1 MRIYLSIILIVSSFL
16 AFGQSKTNY
25 EHVNEAF
32 GEMYAEE
39 LAKSNPKKLEYLT
52 KYAETGFI
60 VLNGN
65 IKTKN
70 VIEIDVI
77 PLREKGETINIDEF
91 VYILQN
97 ESYNPLT
104 FEWTPGIQPRVYKL
118 AETKYFICVPSQQQL
133 ERI

>member
-1 MRIYLSIILIVSSFL
+1 MKYLLFSFL
-16 AFGQSKTNY
+16 FFFCFNAFSQNDSSTVQ
-25 EHVNEAF
+25 VNEAF
-32 GEMYAEE
+32 GENYAEE
-39 LAKSNPKKLEYLT
+39 LAISNPGKLALLK

-70 VIEIDVI
+70 VIEITEI
-77 PLREKGETINIDEF
+77 PLRMKGQTLPIDEF

-97 ESYNPLT
+97 ETYNPLT
-104 FEWTPGIQPRVYKL
+104 FEWIPGIQPKVYKL
-118 AETKYFICVPSQQQL
+118 ASTNYFICVPSQQQL